1 MPKPVFID
9 TAGWANLFLF
19 TDSHHRQANE
29 WFLPARQ
36 RGWSM
41 VTTNYVVLELV
52 SLLNRPLRV
61 PRPQLFNYVEG
72 VRTAPYVTL
81 IHIDAATD
89 AAAWTLL
96 KNRGDKPW
104 SLVDATSFIIM
115 QQLGIRE
122 ALTTDHHFE
131 QANFIRL
138 LK

>member
-1 MPKPVFID
+1 MPKQVFID
-9 TAGWANLFLF
+9 TAGWANLFLR

-29 WFLPARQ
+29 WFLQARQ
-36 RGWSM
+36 QNWQM

-61 PRPQLFNYVEG
+61 PRPPLFNYVEG

-96 KNRGDKPW
+96 KNREDKPW

-138 LK
+138 LQ

>member
-1 MPKPVFID
+1 
-9 TAGWANLFLF
+9 
-19 TDSHHRQANE
+19 
-29 WFLPARQ
+29 
-36 RGWSM
+36 M